1 MTTLI
6 YDLRHAARTL
16 RRQPGFFAVVVLT
29 LGFGIGINTATF
41 SIINAVLIRPLGFPD
56 PDRLVAVQERLAGF
70 EFEAGPFS
78 PPDFLDFQ
86 REQRSFEAVGAY
98 VQRPG
103 ELTGTGPP
111 LRIDASKVTAS
122 LFDVLGVPPLL
133 GRTFEEDED
142 RPGVDVAVLSWRLW
156 QTRYGGDPAILG
168 RAITL
173 DRRPFTV
180 VGVMPRSFEFPSR
193 GPGFNGKPAAVWVPM
208 AFTDRQRQARGNE
221 FNHGVIG
228 RLKSGT
234 SMESARAELAILSE
248 RINANYPRVLS
259 NVRFSIR
266 LTAESFHE
274 AISGQVRRPLLL
286 LLAAVGLVLLV
297 TCANVANLVLS
308 RAASRTREIAVRTA
322 LGSSRGRLLQ
332 LLLAEGAILS
342 IVGALLGLL
351 FSRLVIVAVPA
362 VVTETLPAV
371 QQISLDIRVLAFTAA
386 IAVATSI
393 FFALIPLASV
403 DRSGAGGVLQEE
415 ASRTT
420 PGVRR
425 HRIQAGLIVSTVTLA
440 FVLLVGAGLF
450 IRSFSA
456 LMATDMGFGG
466 DGVVTASL
474 TLPRDGYKT
483 AASVRAFHQSLFSR
497 TASLPG
503 VRSAALMT
511 DLPLEWYERRTIAPE
526 GVKPVGGAPPSTNL
540 SWVYGPFV
548 ETLGLRLKRGRVFS
562 EVESVE
568 SRNVVIVNERL
579 ARAFWPGQDAIGKRL
594 RWGID
599 VPQNPNPWLTIVGVV
614 GDVADGPIGTEPFI
628 HAYEPFSQ
636 FPDIVLDNIPN
647 SFGRAVK
654 LAVRTDADPRA
665 LVAPVGASITSIDSQ
680 LAIESLETMDE
691 RVREVVAPRRFSV
704 MTLGGFAAGALL
716 LAAIGLYGLL
726 AFIVGERRREL
737 AIRLALGAEPL
748 AIRRLVVG
756 HGLALVGI
764 GLAVGAALSFAIA
777 RTVASLLYQTPS
789 HDAVTFGAVPV
800 VLLFVS
806 LVACALPAYRA
817 SRVEAASALRAE

>member
-1 MTTLI
+1 
-6 YDLRHAARTL
+6 
-16 RRQPGFFAVVVLT
+16 
-29 LGFGIGINTATF
+29 
-41 SIINAVLIRPLGFPD
+41 
-56 PDRLVAVQERLAGF
+56 
-70 EFEAGPFS
+70 
-78 PPDFLDFQ
+78 
-86 REQRSFEAVGAY
+86 
-98 VQRPG
+98 
-103 ELTGTGPP
+103 
-111 LRIDASKVTAS
+111 
-122 LFDVLGVPPLL
+122 
-133 GRTFEEDED
+133 
-142 RPGVDVAVLSWRLW
+142 
-156 QTRYGGDPAILG
+156 
-168 RAITL
+168 
-173 DRRPFTV
+173 
-180 VGVMPRSFEFPSR
+180 
-193 GPGFNGKPAAVWVPM
+193 
-208 AFTDRQRQARGNE
+208 
-221 FNHGVIG
+221 
-228 RLKSGT
+228 
-234 SMESARAELAILSE
+234 
-248 RINANYPRVLS
+248 
-259 NVRFSIR
+259 
-266 LTAESFHE
+266 
-274 AISGQVRRPLLL
+274 
-286 LLAAVGLVLLV
+286 
-297 TCANVANLVLS
+297 
-308 RAASRTREIAVRTA
+308 
-322 LGSSRGRLLQ
+322 
-332 LLLAEGAILS
+332 
-342 IVGALLGLL
+342 
-351 FSRLVIVAVPA
+351 
-362 VVTETLPAV
+362 
-371 QQISLDIRVLAFTAA
+371 
-386 IAVATSI
+386 
-393 FFALIPLASV
+393 
-403 DRSGAGGVLQEE
+403 
-415 ASRTT
+415 
-420 PGVRR
+420 
-425 HRIQAGLIVSTVTLA
+425 
-440 FVLLVGAGLF
+440 
-450 IRSFSA
+450 
-456 LMATDMGFGG
+456 
-466 DGVVTASL
+466 
-474 TLPRDGYKT
+474 
-483 AASVRAFHQSLFSR
+483 
-497 TASLPG
+497 
-503 VRSAALMT
+503 
-511 DLPLEWYERRTIAPE
+511 
-526 GVKPVGGAPPSTNL
+526 VGGAPPSTNL